1 MQESGSVFS
10 AAVSKMQ
17 AGKQLQCVLAE
28 RLKMV
33 FHVNYTE
40 EIGMIVS
47 YTILLKVMHRIIK
60 IFKNHSH

>member
-17 AGKQLQCVLAE
+17 AGKHLQDVLAE

-33 FHVNYTE
+33 FHINYTE
-40 EIGMIVS
+40 EICVIVS
-47 YTILLKVMHRIIK
+47 YTILLKVIHRIIE
-60 IFKNHSH
+60 ILKNRSH

>member
-17 AGKQLQCVLAE
+17 AGKQLQHVLAE

-40 EIGMIVS
+40 EICVIVS
-47 YTILLKVMHRIIK
+47 YTKGHAQNHQN
-60 IFKNHSH
+60 FKKSQSLVA

>member
-17 AGKQLQCVLAE
+17 DVLAE

-40 EIGMIVS
+40 EICVIVS
-47 YTILLKVMHRIIK
+47 YTILLKVMHRFIEN
-60 IFKNHSH
+60 FKKLQNHSH

>member
-17 AGKQLQCVLAE
+17 AGKQLQDVLAE

-40 EIGMIVS
+40 EICVIVS

-60 IFKNHSH
+60 ILKNHSH